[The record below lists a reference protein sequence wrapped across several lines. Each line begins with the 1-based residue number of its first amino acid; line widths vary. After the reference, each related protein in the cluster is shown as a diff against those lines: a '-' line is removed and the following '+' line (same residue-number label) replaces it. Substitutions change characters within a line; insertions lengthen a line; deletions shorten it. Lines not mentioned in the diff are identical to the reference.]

1 LQKKI
6 KIIWFVM
13 VPSES
18 LMGPQSIL
26 QQFESISTE
35 EDKLERKLVPIG
47 GTK

>member
-1 LQKKI
+1 
-6 KIIWFVM
+6 M

-18 LMGPQSIL
+18 PMGPQSIL

-35 EDKLERKLVPIG
+35 DKLKRKLVPIG